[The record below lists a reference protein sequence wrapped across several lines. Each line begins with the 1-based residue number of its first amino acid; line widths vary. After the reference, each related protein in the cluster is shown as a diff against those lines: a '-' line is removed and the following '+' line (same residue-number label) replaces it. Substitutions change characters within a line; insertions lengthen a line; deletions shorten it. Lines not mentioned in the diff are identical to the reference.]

1 MIKKTSNYYVH
12 VYIFVC
18 NNKWSD
24 SGVFI
29 QTNKMLTLITLQG
42 IYVHIYISTSI
53 YTYVHLTILFLKL
66 EVQIKVTD
74 KGESDFSLT
83 L

>member
-18 NNKWSD
+18 KWSD

-29 QTNKMLTLITLQG
+29 QTNKMLTLITLQSTY
-42 IYVHIYISTSI
+42 IHIYIHI
-53 YTYVHLTILFLKL
+53 YAHLTILFLKF